1 MKTAKVKIQKYAK
14 GVSSV
19 SIVNNN
25 GLERNI
31 LRGILASAGVLVAC
45 YVFIMGNM
53 VFNIIERR
61 ALESDARELTNQ
73 VGELE
78 LQYLNIS
85 KSVDL
90 SLAASKGF
98 KETDTKK
105 FATRKSLGSISFAK
119 NEL

>member
-1 MKTAKVKIQKYAK
+1 MKTAALKIKTY
-14 GVSSV
+14 SRSV

-31 LRGILASAGVLVAC
+31 LRGIVASAIVLAGC
-45 YVFIMGNM
+45 YVVIMGSM
-53 VFNIIERR
+53 VFNIVERK
-61 ALESDARELTNQ
+61 ALEANARNLSNE

-90 SLAASKGF
+90 ALAESKGF

-105 FATRKSLGSISFAK
+105 FATRKSLGSISFA
-119 NEL
+119 NHEL

>member
-1 MKTAKVKIQKYAK
+1 MKIQKYTK
-14 GVSSV
+14 GV

-31 LRGILASAGVLVAC
+31 FRGLLASAGVLAVC

-61 ALESDARELTNQ
+61 ALEADARELTNQ
-73 VGELE
+73 VGNLE